1 MINAKHLC
9 SALLI
14 FFTSLASI
22 PASADV
28 WDPKVLEQLRHDL
41 LVQRLKEREKAK
53 EIERKQTPEFI
64 EEMKRK
70 YVVPPGPYHE
80 LRGKNADIIID
91 QFWDEIQKKHPD
103 FHTILA
109 YVTINDNGDW
119 FSCIGLEKILKNG
132 VFIHFSAIKSSKEWI
147 FYSNEVAGNFWSYL
161 FNACNSDGE
170 IVE

>member
-1 MINAKHLC
+1 MINLKHLC
-9 SALLI
+9 SAFLI
-14 FFTSLASI
+14 FCTSLASI

-41 LVQRLKEREKAK
+41 LVQRLKEREEKK
-53 EIERKQTPEFI
+53 EIERKQTPKFI
-64 EEMKRK
+64 KEMKRK
-70 YVVPPGPYHE
+70 YSLPPGPYHE

-91 QFWDEIQKKHPD
+91 QFWDEIKKKHPD
-103 FHTILA
+103 FRA
-109 YVTINDNGDW
+109 GGYVTINDNGDW

-132 VFIHFSAIKSSKEWI
+132 VFVYIEVIKSSNGWV